1 MDARTADA
9 NRNRICMMQQS
20 TLCIDRNVFQYYN
33 GNRAACR
40 GILNV
45 RNCCAG
51 YIGEFEFVDDHR
63 GGKIVVELNGR
74 WVT

>member
-1 MDARTADA
+1 MHDAATYHIIY
-9 NRNRICMMQQS
+9 RNA
-20 TLCIDRNVFQYYN
+20 FQYYT
-33 GNRAACR
+33 GIHAACR

-45 RNCCAG
+45 SKCCAG

-74 WVT
+74 WVTLSEGFKF